1 MSIINIAIYIGCF
14 LGGFG
19 IFWFLTRNNLIK
31 DINTKKNES
40 EGIISSAKNKAIRI
54 SKDAEKKAKQHR
66 SVQIKKVNEE
76 VNTLK
81 LSLDEREKA
90 FLSSE
95 KELKVLDT
103 ENTKREAQLEIQ
115 EKNCQELENKYRNK
129 EEELN
134 AILED
139 AKVKIEKLAGLTRE
153 EAKEE
158 LVRSV
163 EEEAKILS
171 ARKIKEIEKNLKDE
185 SETKAKNIIALAI
198 QKYAASY
205 TSEKTSSVVELPSD
219 DMKGRIIG
227 REGRNIRTIELK
239 TGVDIIIDDTPGIV
253 TVSSHNPIRREI
265 ASRSIKK
272 LLDDGRI
279 HPGRIEEI
287 VEEIEEQLQKEI
299 HQLGDDAILEIGIS
313 NMNPE
318 LVKLVGKMKYRT
330 SYSQNILDH
339 SLEVAQ
345 ICGVLAA
352 EIGLDQKIAK
362 RAGLLH
368 DIGKAVDHEI
378 EGNHID
384 IGADLV
390 KKYNEPPEVIE
401 AVESSHS
408 DNSSSLY
415 TVLVQASDAISAARP
430 GARKESYESY
440 VKRVKE
446 LEDIGSSFNGV
457 DKCFAI
463 QAGREVRVMVQ
474 SDKIND
480 DEATVLSH
488 DIAKKIEEEVA
499 YPGNV
504 KITVV
509 REVRATATAN

>member
-103 ENTKREAQLEIQ
+103 ENTKRAAQLEIQ
-115 EKNCQELENKYRNK
+115 EKNCRELENKYRNK

-139 AKVKIEKLAGLTRE
+139 AKVKIEKLTGLTRE

-313 NMNPE
+313 NMHPD

-330 SYSQNILDH
+330 SYSQNILAAGFLI
-339 SLEVAQ
+339 LELRISDTWAS
-345 ICGVLAA
+345 ICDTEQV
-352 EIGLDQKIAK
+352 
-362 RAGLLH
+362 
-368 DIGKAVDHEI
+368 
-378 EGNHID
+378 
-384 IGADLV
+384 
-390 KKYNEPPEVIE
+390 
-401 AVESSHS
+401 
-408 DNSSSLY
+408 
-415 TVLVQASDAISAARP
+415 
-430 GARKESYESY
+430 
-440 VKRVKE
+440 
-446 LEDIGSSFNGV
+446 
-457 DKCFAI
+457 
-463 QAGREVRVMVQ
+463 
-474 SDKIND
+474 
-480 DEATVLSH
+480 
-488 DIAKKIEEEVA
+488 
-499 YPGNV
+499 
-504 KITVV
+504 
-509 REVRATATAN
+509 